1 MDTQQHAYNTQKK
14 GPLIVTSKY
23 NNSFAF
29 LFPYALFAD
38 EWSNIVQPFIA
49 NIWHVGSRHSSSI
62 LPSTGELFLTQNTSP
77 RL

>member
-49 NIWHVGSRHSSSI
+49 NI
-62 LPSTGELFLTQNTSP
+62 
-77 RL
+77 